1 LLPSDEIVALRPAEI
16 VLEDRRSVA
25 AFLEARLQAAQTR
38 PSRNVLHDLMIA
50 VQVGNRR
57 AQRALSLVFEGTLD
71 AQLKRSILR
80 RYAILDRGLAQVE
93 SGLDTM
99 PAPQFLAMTQSVI
112 ESIDGGFQ
120 FAFSHIDEVRNT
132 LPEVSEDA
140 DTRPAKPRDPEG
152 TSTGAWFSPSA
163 MEGDGPTRPSKE
175 RRGEI
180 TRRGH

>member
-1 LLPSDEIVALRPAEI
+1 M
-16 VLEDRRSVA
+16 A
-25 AFLEARLQAAQTR
+25 AFLEARLESANTR
-38 PSRNVLHDLMIA
+38 PSRNALHDLVIA
-50 VQVGNRR
+50 IQVGNRR

-80 RYAILDRGLAQVE
+80 RYAILDRALAQVE
-93 SGLDTM
+93 GGLETM
-99 PAPQFLAMTQSVI
+99 PTPQFLAMTQSVV

-132 LPEVSEDA
+132 QPEVSEDA
-140 DTRPAKPRDPEG
+140 DTRPAKPRDPDG
-152 TSTGAWFSPSA
+152 TSTGAWFSPA
-163 MEGDGPTRPSKE
+163 TMEGDGPTRIAVE